1 MALQTA
7 SENNVTNLSLLSEN
21 FTFLAEEGIGVSR
34 LGDYG
39 ASKRKTEKLLH
50 LIILGTITEKK
61 RLILCFEDVMKS
73 SLTEVSID

>member
-34 LGDYG
+34 SANYG
-39 ASKRKTEKLLH
+39 ASKLKEKQ
-50 LIILGTITEKK
+50 
-61 RLILCFEDVMKS
+61 KS
-73 SLTEVSID
+73 FCA

>member
-34 LGDYG
+34 SANYG
-39 ASKRKTEKLLH
+39 ASKRKTEELLR
-50 LIILGTITEKK
+50 LIILGTITK
-61 RLILCFEDVMKS
+61 RA
-73 SLTEVSID
+73 IDIMFPRSYEIFHD